1 MRSESDLTASDMSI
15 LLVAEHDGTHV
26 RPGAWSAL
34 TVARD
39 FAGSSEKSVELL
51 VLGSRLES
59 VALDATRFASVIA
72 VDHPLLANPTADR
85 YAKIIAD
92 VAKAR
97 EASIIVANSTT
108 FAKDI
113 LPRASALLG
122 AAMAGDVTS
131 YCFVNGELQLRRP
144 MYAGSAM
151 ATVTLAGRPLVIT
164 VRASAFPAAE
174 PIAQVGGRIDWNVDA
189 STLPNQIEY
198 VGLES
203 RPTPRPELTEARVVV
218 SGGRPFRTSDEF
230 ENYVGRLADVLHGAA
245 GCTRALVDAGIAP
258 NEWQVGQTG
267 KVVAPQLY
275 VALGISGAVQ
285 HLAGMKNSRVV
296 VAINTDPEAPMFSVA
311 TYGLVGD
318 VRKIVPELI
327 RELGQ

>member
-1 MRSESDLTASDMSI
+1 MTI
-15 LLVAEHDGTHV
+15 LVVAEHDGTKV
-26 RPGAWSAL
+26 RSGVYSAV

-39 FAGSSEKSVELL
+39 LAKTWGDNVELL
-51 VLGSRLES
+51 VLGSGLDS
-59 VALDATRFASVIA
+59 VVADGARFGHVIVA
-72 VDHPLLANPTADR
+72 DHPLLANPTADR
-85 YAKIIAD
+85 YARIIAD

-97 EASIIVANSTT
+97 DAVSIIANSTT

-113 LPRASALLG
+113 LPRAAALLS
-122 AAMAGDVTS
+122 AAMAGDVTGYS
-131 YCFVNGELQLRRP
+131 FANGELLLRRP
-144 MYAGSAM
+144 MYAGA
-151 ATVTLAGRPLVIT
+151 ATGVVTLDGRPQVIT
-164 VRASAFPAAE
+164 VRASAFPSAE
-174 PIAQVGGRIDWNVDA
+174 PLDRSQECTAWNVEA
-189 STLPNQIEY
+189 SKLPNHSEY

-203 RPTPRPELTEARVVV
+203 RPTSRPELTEARVVV
-218 SGGRPFRTSDEF
+218 SGGRPFRTSEEF
-230 ENYVGRLADVLHGAA
+230 ENYVGRLADALNGAA

-296 VAINTDPEAPMFSVA
+296 VAVNTDPEAPMFSIA

-318 VRKIVPELI
+318 VRQIVPELI
-327 RELGQ
+327 RELGK

>member
-1 MRSESDLTASDMSI
+1 MSI
-15 LLVAEHDGTHV
+15 LVVAEHDGAHV
-26 RPGAWSAL
+26 RPGSCSAL
-34 TVARD
+34 SVARELAD
-39 FAGSSEKSVELL
+39 QSEERIELM
-51 VLGSRLES
+51 VLGSGLDS
-59 VALDATRFASVIA
+59 VAADAARFAPVIV

-85 YAKIIAD
+85 YAQIIAD

-97 EASIIVANSTT
+97 EAESILGNSTT

-122 AAMAGDVTS
+122 AAMAGDVTGYS
-131 YCFVNGELQLRRP
+131 FANGELRLRRP
-144 MYAGSAM
+144 MYAGAAT
-151 ATVTLAGRPLVIT
+151 ATVVLTGRPLVIT

-174 PIAQVGGRIDWNVDA
+174 PLAEPGERIAWNLDA
-189 STLPNQIEY
+189 STLPNHIEY

-203 RPTPRPELTEARVVV
+203 RPTSRPELTEARVVV
-218 SGGRPFRTSDEF
+218 SGGRPFRTGEEF
-230 ENYVGRLADVLHGAA
+230 EEYVGRLADALNGAT

-267 KVVAPQLY
+267 KVVAPHLY
-275 VALGISGAVQ
+275 VALGISGAIQ

-296 VAINTDPEAPMFSVA
+296 VAVNSDPEAPMFSVA

-318 VRKIVPELI
+318 VRQIVPELI

>member
-1 MRSESDLTASDMSI
+1 MSI
-15 LLVAEHDGTHV
+15 LVVAEHDGAHA
-26 RPGAWSAL
+26 RPGSFSAL
-34 TVARD
+34 AVARD
-39 FAGSSEKSVELL
+39 LGAHSGERVELL
-51 VLGSRLES
+51 VIGSGVDS
-59 VALDATRFASVIA
+59 VAAEAARFAPVIV
-72 VDHPLLANPTADR
+72 VDSPLLANPTADR
-85 YAKIIAD
+85 YAQIIAD
-92 VAKAR
+92 VARAR
-97 EASIIVANSTT
+97 EAGSIVASSTT

-113 LPRASALLG
+113 LPRASALLS
-122 AAMAGDVTS
+122 AAMAGDVTAYS
-131 YCFVNGELQLRRP
+131 FLNGELRLRRP
-144 MYAGSAM
+144 MYAGAAM
-151 ATVTLAGRPLVIT
+151 ATVILTGRPLVIA

-174 PIAQVGGRIDWNVDA
+174 PLAQPGERIVWSVDA
-189 STLPNQIEY
+189 PTLPNHTEY

-203 RPTPRPELTEARVVV
+203 RPTLRPELTEARVVV
-218 SGGRPFRTSDEF
+218 SGGRPFRTGEEF
-230 ENYVGRLADVLHGAA
+230 EKYVGRLADALNGAT

-296 VAINTDPEAPMFSVA
+296 VAVNSDPEAPMFSVA

-318 VRKIVPELI
+318 VRQIVPELI

>member
-1 MRSESDLTASDMSI
+1 MSI
-15 LLVAEHDGTHV
+15 LVVAEHDGAHA
-26 RPGAWSAL
+26 RPGSFSAL
-34 TVARD
+34 AVARD
-39 FAGSSEKSVELL
+39 LGAHSGERVELL
-51 VLGSRLES
+51 VIGNGVDS
-59 VALDATRFASVIA
+59 VAAEAARFAPVIV
-72 VDHPLLANPTADR
+72 VDSPLLANPTADR
-85 YAKIIAD
+85 YAQIIAD

-97 EASIIVANSTT
+97 QAGSIVASSTT

-113 LPRASALLG
+113 LPRASALLS
-122 AAMAGDVTS
+122 AAMAGDVTDYS
-131 YCFVNGELQLRRP
+131 FMNGELLLRRP
-144 MYAGSAM
+144 MYAGAAM
-151 ATVTLAGRPLVIT
+151 ATVALTGQPLVIT

-174 PIAQVGGRIDWNVDA
+174 PLAQPGERIVWNVDA
-189 STLPNQIEY
+189 STLPNHTEY

-203 RPTPRPELTEARVVV
+203 RPTLRPELTEARVVV
-218 SGGRPFRTSDEF
+218 SGGRPFRTGEEF
-230 ENYVGRLADVLHGAA
+230 EKYVGRLADALNGAT

-296 VAINTDPEAPMFSVA
+296 VAVNSDPEAPMFSVA

-318 VRKIVPELI
+318 VRQIVPELI

>member
-1 MRSESDLTASDMSI
+1 MLV
-15 LLVAEHDGTHV
+15 VAEHDGAHV
-26 RPGAWSAL
+26 RPGSYSAL
-34 TVARD
+34 AVARD
-39 FAGSSEKSVELL
+39 LATHTGEQVELL
-51 VLGSRLES
+51 ALGSGLES
-59 VALDATRFASVIA
+59 VAADAARFAPVIVA
-72 VDHPLLANPTADR
+72 DHPLLENPTADR
-85 YAKIIAD
+85 YGQIIAD

-97 EASIIVANSTT
+97 ESGGIVASSTT

-113 LPRASALLG
+113 LPRASALLS
-122 AAMAGDVTS
+122 AAMAGDVTGYS
-131 YCFVNGELQLRRP
+131 FVKGELRLRRP
-144 MYAGSAM
+144 MYAGAAT
-151 ATVTLAGRPLVIT
+151 ATVALTGRPLVIT

-174 PIAQVGGRIDWNVDA
+174 PLAEPGERITWNLDP
-189 STLPNQIEY
+189 STLPNHSEY

-203 RPTPRPELTEARVVV
+203 RPTMRPELTEARVVV
-218 SGGRPFRTSDEF
+218 SGGRPFRSGEEF
-230 ENYVGRLADVLHGAA
+230 EKYVGGLADALNGAT

-285 HLAGMKNSRVV
+285 HLAGMKNARVV
-296 VAINTDPEAPMFSVA
+296 VAVNNDPEAPMFSVA

-318 VRKIVPELI
+318 VRQIVPELI

>member
-1 MRSESDLTASDMSI
+1 MTI
-15 LLVAEHDGTHV
+15 LVVAEHDGKKV
-26 RPGAWSAL
+26 RSGVYSAV

-39 FAGSSEKSVELL
+39 FAKTSGDNVELL
-51 VLGSRLES
+51 VLGSGLDS
-59 VALDATRFASVIA
+59 VAADGARFGHVIVA
-72 VDHPLLANPTADR
+72 DHPLLANPTADR
-85 YAKIIAD
+85 YARIIAD

-97 EASIIVANSTT
+97 DAVSIIANATT

-113 LPRASALLG
+113 LPRAAALLS
-122 AAMAGDVTS
+122 AAMAGDVTGYS
-131 YCFVNGELQLRRP
+131 FANGELLLRRP
-144 MYAGSAM
+144 MYAGA
-151 ATVTLAGRPLVIT
+151 ATGVVTLDGRPQVIT
-164 VRASAFPAAE
+164 VRASAFPSAE
-174 PIAQVGGRIDWNVDA
+174 PLDRSQECTAWNVEA
-189 STLPNQIEY
+189 SKLPNHSEY

-203 RPTPRPELTEARVVV
+203 RPTSRPELTEARVVV
-218 SGGRPFRTSDEF
+218 SGGRPFRTSEEF
-230 ENYVGRLADVLHGAA
+230 ENYVGRLADALNGAA

-296 VAINTDPEAPMFSVA
+296 VAVNTDPEAPMFSIA

-318 VRKIVPELI
+318 VRQIVPELI
-327 RELGQ
+327 RELGK

>member
-1 MRSESDLTASDMSI
+1 MSI
-15 LLVAEHDGTHV
+15 LVVAEHDGANV
-26 RPGAWSAL
+26 RPGSCSAL

-39 FAGSSEKSVELL
+39 LAAYSGERVELL
-51 VLGSRLES
+51 VIGSGLDS
-59 VALDATRFASVIA
+59 VAADAARFAPVIV

-85 YAKIIAD
+85 YAQIIAD
-92 VAKAR
+92 IANAS
-97 EASIIVANSTT
+97 EAGSIVANSTT

-113 LPRASALLG
+113 LPRASAMLG
-122 AAMAGDVTS
+122 AAMAGDVTDYS
-131 YCFVNGELQLRRP
+131 FVNGELLLRRP
-144 MYAGSAM
+144 MYAGAAM
-151 ATVTLAGRPLVIT
+151 ATVALTGRRLVIT

-174 PIAQVGGRIDWNVDA
+174 PLAEPGERIVWSVDA
-189 STLPNQIEY
+189 STLPNHSEY
-198 VGLES
+198 VGVKS
-203 RPTPRPELTEARVVV
+203 RPTLRPELTEARVVV
-218 SGGRPFRTSDEF
+218 SGGRPFRTGEEF
-230 ENYVGRLADVLHGAA
+230 ETYVGRLADALNGAA

-296 VAINTDPEAPMFSVA
+296 VAVNSDPEAPMFSIA

-318 VRKIVPELI
+318 VRQIVPELI

>member
-1 MRSESDLTASDMSI
+1 MSI
-15 LLVAEHDGTHV
+15 LVVAEHDGANV
-26 RPGAWSAL
+26 RPGSSSAL

-39 FAGSSEKSVELL
+39 LAAHSGERVELL
-51 VLGSRLES
+51 VLGSGLAS
-59 VALDATRFASVIA
+59 VAADAARFAPVMV

-85 YAKIIAD
+85 YAHIIAD

-97 EASIIVANSTT
+97 EAGSIVANSTT

-113 LPRASALLG
+113 LPRASAILS
-122 AAMAGDVTS
+122 AAMAGDVTGYS
-131 YCFVNGELQLRRP
+131 FANGELLLRRP
-144 MYAGSAM
+144 MYAGAAM
-151 ATVTLAGRPLVIT
+151 ATVALTGRPLVIT
-164 VRASAFPAAE
+164 VRASAFLAAQPLAE
-174 PIAQVGGRIDWNVDA
+174 PSERIVWSVDP
-189 STLPNQIEY
+189 STLPNHSEY

-203 RPTPRPELTEARVVV
+203 RPTLRPELTEARVVV
-218 SGGRPFRTSDEF
+218 SGGRPFRTGEEF
-230 ENYVGRLADVLHGAA
+230 EKYVGRLADALNGAA

-296 VAINTDPEAPMFSVA
+296 VAVNSDPEAPMFSVA

-318 VRKIVPELI
+318 VRQIVPELI
-327 RELGQ
+327 RELGK

>member
-1 MRSESDLTASDMSI
+1 MSV
-15 LLVAEHDGTHV
+15 LVIAEHDEVHV
-26 RPGAWSAL
+26 RPGSFSAL

-39 FAGSSEKSVELL
+39 LAAHSEEPVELL
-51 VLGSRLES
+51 VIGNGLGS
-59 VALDATRFASVIA
+59 VADDAARFAPVIVA
-72 VDHPLLANPTADR
+72 DDPLLANPTADR
-85 YAKIIAD
+85 YAQIIAD

-97 EASIIVANSTT
+97 EANSIVANSTT

-122 AAMAGDVTS
+122 AAIAGDVTGYS
-131 YCFVNGELQLRRP
+131 FVKGELLLRRP
-144 MYAGSAM
+144 MYAGAAV
-151 ATVTLAGRPLVIT
+151 ATVVLTGQPRVIT
-164 VRASAFPAAE
+164 VRASAFPAAQPLPE
-174 PIAQVGGRIDWNVDA
+174 PGERIVWSVDA
-189 STLPNQIEY
+189 STLPNHIEY

-203 RPTPRPELTEARVVV
+203 RPTQRPELTEARVVV
-218 SGGRPFRTSDEF
+218 SGGRPFRTGEEF
-230 ENYVGRLADVLHGAA
+230 EKYVGGLADALNGAA

-296 VAINTDPEAPMFSVA
+296 VAVNSDPEAPMFSVA

-318 VRKIVPELI
+318 VRQIVPELI
-327 RELGQ
+327 RELGK